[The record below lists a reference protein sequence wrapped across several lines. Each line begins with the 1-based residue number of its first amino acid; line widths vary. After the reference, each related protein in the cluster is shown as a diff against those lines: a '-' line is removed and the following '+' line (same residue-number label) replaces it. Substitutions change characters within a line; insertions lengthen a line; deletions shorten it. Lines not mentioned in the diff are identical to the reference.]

1 MKNNCL
7 IIVSVLSFLVSL
19 GHAQTRYSADS
30 YLADPEKYEN
40 QRVTIYIN
48 SVDVP
53 AINSSSEDEFRIF
66 RVSTLGQEKGEFSY
80 GGSIYVK
87 VPKSDAAAFAKRH
100 NNKSNTPKNVSGTFK
115 KWELSDGYQTTLFS
129 YYIDFTK

>member
-1 MKNNCL
+1 MKNNFL
-7 IIVSVLSFLVSL
+7 IIVSVLSCLVSL
-19 GHAQTRYSADS
+19 GHSQTRYSADS

-40 QRVTIYIN
+40 QRVTIYIS

-66 RVSTLGQEKGEFSY
+66 QVSTLGQEKGEFSY

-87 VPKSDAAAFAKRH
+87 VPKSDASAFVKRH
-100 NNKSNTPKNVSGTFK
+100 NNQSNAPRNASGTFK
-115 KWELSDGYQTTLFS
+115 KWKSSDGYQTTSFS
-129 YYIDFTK
+129 YYIDCTK